1 MKYIK
6 VQSTQNELIPIVD
19 IYAFIYESEKGKTV
33 LRITIKD
40 DVKDF
45 NELKNLLS
53 HGYDIFV
60 YEEQENNNNNLEGN
74 ISESTIELTAEH
86 KNYSKEY
93 KCNYNA
99 NNNEFF
105 IEITKKTDVE
115 LMVEQNKA
123 DTLIAYN
130 AIAELYE
137 MSL

>member
-6 VQSTQNELIPIVD
+6 VESTSNELIPVVD
-19 IYAFIYESEKGKTV
+19 IYAYIYESEKGKTV

-53 HGYDIFV
+53 KGHPIYA
-60 YEEQENNNNNLEGN
+60 YEEQCENENEIT
-74 ISESTIELTAEH
+74 ISLAAEH
-86 KNYSKEY
+86 LNYAKDY

-99 NNNEFF
+99 ENKEFF
-105 IEITKKTDVE
+105 IEITKKSDVE

-123 DTLIAYN
+123 DTLIAYS